1 MQNYPKVTI
10 TKKAEKT
17 VKDGFPWVYDTE
29 VSAGENINDGGIVYV
44 YSEKDRYLGTGFYNS
59 SSKLRVRL
67 VTRNSNDI
75 IDREFWKRKIRWAFD
90 YRKQVMGD
98 DFGCCRLI
106 FGDSDGFPGL
116 TVDRYGDVLCAEV
129 LNLGIDR
136 IKDSLFEIMT
146 DTLKDMD
153 ETVTAVWERST
164 GKNRQLEG
172 LVDSVGFRLTE
183 SLGTDVSRKE
193 VLVNENGL
201 KIRVDFVDG
210 QKTGYFLDQKYN
222 HAAAARYSRGKKV
235 LDCCTHTGGFALN
248 CAASGAETVLG
259 IDISMSAVE
268 EADRNA
274 KMNGL
279 VNISFEKHDVFDYL
293 TEHAASGD
301 RQWDFIILDPPAFTK
316 SRNTVKSASAGYEK
330 INYLAMKLLP
340 RGGYLVTCSCS
351 RFMTPEL
358 FERTVAKAADEAG
371 VRLRL
376 IEKRG
381 ASPDHPVLI
390 GAPDTEYLKC
400 YIYQVI

>member
-116 TVDRYGDVLCAEV
+116 TVDRYDDVLCAEV

-136 IKDSLFEIMT
+136 IKDTLFEIMT
-146 DTLKDMD
+146 DTLKDMG

-172 LVDSVGFRLTE
+172 LEDSIGFRLTE

-193 VLVNENGL
+193 VVVNENGL

-222 HAAAARYSRGKKV
+222 HATAARYSRGKKV